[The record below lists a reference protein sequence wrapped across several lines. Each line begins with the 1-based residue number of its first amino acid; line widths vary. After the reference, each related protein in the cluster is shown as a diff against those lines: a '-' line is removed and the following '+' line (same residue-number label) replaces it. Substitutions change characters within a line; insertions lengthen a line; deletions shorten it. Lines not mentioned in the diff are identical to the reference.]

1 MKITSVDIFQVKW
14 NQQYGA
20 WHPIVI
26 RINTNDGISGFG
38 ESGIFYGDGEYG
50 ALGSLKDLSQLIIGQ
65 DPQNTEKIWQQFYQR
80 TFWGKGSGTTFYA
93 AVSAIDTALWDI
105 KGKALDVPVYQLLGG
120 QTRTEIPAYASQ
132 LQFGWDPETR
142 YLATPA
148 DYAAVAK
155 KAVAEG
161 YKTIKIDPF
170 MLDEHGHF
178 GQKLIGLQDY
188 AQLQLPVDRLKATR
202 DAVGPEINLIVEC
215 HAGLDVNSAKQF
227 LPLIEPL
234 NIFYLEEPC
243 SPLSSELTKQLKD
256 VTAMPL
262 ASGERITTR
271 FGFQPFITN
280 RLLDV
285 IQPDVAICGGIS
297 EAKKICDMAA
307 AFDIGVQLHTCGTP
321 IATAMALQLEATV
334 PNCFIHEQHEI
345 SLKPDNEWIG
355 KFAQQP
361 QDGVFTFSSR
371 PGIGQELSDAAIKES
386 HCETIK

>member
-26 RINTNDGISGFG
+26 RVNTDDGISGFG

-50 ALGSLKDLSQLIIGQ
+50 ALGSLKDLSRLIIGQ
-65 DPQNTEKIWQQFYQR
+65 DPQNIEKIWQQFYQR

-105 KGKALDVPVYQLLGG
+105 KGKSLGVPVYQLLGG
-120 QTRTEIPAYASQ
+120 QTREKIPAYASQ
-132 LQFGWDPETR
+132 LQFGWHLETK
-142 YLATPA
+142 YLSQP
-148 DYAAVAK
+148 DEYAKVAQ
-155 KAVAEG
+155 KAVDEG
-161 YKTIKIDPF
+161 YQTLKIDPF
-170 MLDEHGHF
+170 MLNEQGHF

-188 AQLQLPVDRLKATR
+188 AELALPVARLKAIR
-202 DAVGPEINLIVEC
+202 EAVGPKINLIVEC

-243 SPLSSELTKQLKD
+243 SPLSPKLTKQLKA
-256 VTAMPL
+256 VTSMPL

-271 FGFQPFITN
+271 YGFQPFITN

-297 EAKKICDMAA
+297 EAKKICDMAS

-321 IATAMALQLEATV
+321 IATAMALQVEATV

-345 SLKPDNEWIG
+345 ALKPDNQWIG
-355 KFAQQP
+355 KYSEQP
-361 QDGVFTFSSR
+361 DHGKFTFSKR
-371 PGIGQELSDAAIKES
+371 PGIGQELSDEAIQAS
-386 HCETIK
+386 HCETIQ